1 MGHDPTPARDGLDI
15 ICDKSSRK
23 IRQPQRLE
31 ITVNMN
37 PPHLNDRISSE
48 APVDHWGDID
58 CAGVTVL
65 DLGAGDFGM
74 RHEKAYIST
83 VDHWLR
89 LGANH
94 VVAVDMNLRDLI
106 AVGGDDDRV
115 TIVADTL
122 FHSTQIDV
130 LLEQHRPAI
139 VKVDIEGAECLLRD
153 VRRQA
158 FRIAEAWLVETHTDD
173 LHDDVI
179 VALDHHGF
187 DVVRVRG
194 HVDSDRFRVVY
205 AVRRSDD

>member
-1 MGHDPTPARDGLDI
+1 
-15 ICDKSSRK
+15 
-23 IRQPQRLE
+23 
-31 ITVNMN
+31 MN
-37 PPHLNDRISSE
+37 ANVQNLNDTISSE
-48 APVDHWGDID
+48 APADHWGDVN
-58 CAGVTVL
+58 CSGVTVL

-74 RHEKAYIST
+74 RHERAYIST
-83 VDHWLR
+83 VDHWLG
-89 LGANH
+89 LGADH

-122 FHSTQIDV
+122 FHSSQIDA

-205 AVRRSDD
+205 AVRRADD

>member
-1 MGHDPTPARDGLDI
+1 
-15 ICDKSSRK
+15 
-23 IRQPQRLE
+23 
-31 ITVNMN
+31 MN
-37 PPHLNDRISSE
+37 LHPPHLNDRISSE

-58 CAGVTVL
+58 CTGVTVL

-83 VDHWLR
+83 VDHWLG
-89 LGANH
+89 LGAAH

-115 TIVADTL
+115 TIVADTM
-122 FHSTQIDV
+122 FHATQIDA

-158 FRIAEAWLVETHTDD
+158 FRIAETWLVETHTDD
-173 LHDDVI
+173 LHDDVM
-179 VALDHHGF
+179 VALDDHGF
-187 DVVRVRG
+187 DVVRVRS
-194 HVDSDRFRVVY
+194 HFESDRFRVVY
-205 AVRRSDD
+205 ASRRSDG

>member
-1 MGHDPTPARDGLDI
+1 
-15 ICDKSSRK
+15 
-23 IRQPQRLE
+23 
-31 ITVNMN
+31 
-37 PPHLNDRISSE
+37 
-48 APVDHWGDID
+48 
-58 CAGVTVL
+58 
-65 DLGAGDFGM
+65 
-74 RHEKAYIST
+74 
-83 VDHWLR
+83 VDHWLG
-89 LGANH
+89 LGAAH

-115 TIVADTL
+115 TIVADTM
-122 FHSTQIDV
+122 FHATQIDA

-173 LHDDVI
+173 LHDDVM
-179 VALDHHGF
+179 VALDDHGF

-205 AVRRSDD
+205 ASRRSDD

>member
-1 MGHDPTPARDGLDI
+1 
-15 ICDKSSRK
+15 
-23 IRQPQRLE
+23 
-31 ITVNMN
+31 MN
-37 PPHLNDRISSE
+37 RHPPHLNDRISSE

-58 CAGVTVL
+58 CTGVTVL

-74 RHEKAYIST
+74 RHEKSYIST
-83 VDHWLR
+83 VDHWLG
-89 LGANH
+89 LGAAS
-94 VVAVDMNLRDLI
+94 VIAVDMNLRDLV

-122 FHSTQIDV
+122 FHSSQIDT

-153 VRRQA
+153 MRRQA
-158 FRIAEAWLVETHTDD
+158 FRIAQTWLVETHTDD
-173 LHDDVI
+173 LHDDVM
-179 VALDHHGF
+179 VALDDHGF

-205 AVRRSDD
+205 ASRRDDD

>member
-1 MGHDPTPARDGLDI
+1 
-15 ICDKSSRK
+15 
-23 IRQPQRLE
+23 
-31 ITVNMN
+31 
-37 PPHLNDRISSE
+37 LNDRISSE

-58 CAGVTVL
+58 CTGVTVL

-83 VDHWLR
+83 VDHWLG
-89 LGANH
+89 LGAAH

-115 TIVADTL
+115 TIVADTM
-122 FHSTQIDV
+122 FHATQIDA
-130 LLEQHRPAI
+130 LLEQHGPAI

-158 FRIAEAWLVETHTDD
+158 FRIAEAWLVETHTDA
-173 LHDDVI
+173 LHDDVM
-179 VALDHHGF
+179 VALDDHGF

-205 AVRRSDD
+205 ASRRADD